1 LRRLPSDVSRR
12 RRLTAVES
20 LLTNEALIRGAAF
33 AGILASVAAW
43 ELMSPKRGRACSR
56 RQRWPSNLGIVIVN
70 TLLLRLLLPVAAV
83 GVAALAAEHGWGLFR
98 AYGVPAFAAGVSGL
112 LALDGVLYAQHVV
125 FHRVPL
131 LWRLHRLHH
140 ADLDVDVTTGVRF
153 HPLEIV
159 LSMLLKMAV
168 VLALGPPVWSV
179 MAFEVILNGASL
191 FNHGNV
197 SIAPGVDRL
206 LRLCVV
212 TPDVHRVHHS
222 VIPRETNSNYGF
234 NLIVWDRL
242 FGTYRAQPEYGHERM
257 RIGLEYFRDLRELK
271 LVNMLL
277 QPFREPGP

>member
-1 LRRLPSDVSRR
+1 MD
-12 RRLTAVES
+12 ES

-33 AGILASVAAW
+33 TGILVGMALW
-43 ELMSPKRGRACSR
+43 EIVGPKRGRACSR
-56 RQRWPSNLGIVIVN
+56 WLRWPNNLGIVVIN

-83 GVAALAAEHGWGLFR
+83 GVAGVAAEHGWGLFH
-98 AYGVPAFAAGVSGL
+98 AYGVPVFAAGLSGL
-112 LALDGVLYAQHVV
+112 LALDGTLYAQHVV
-125 FHRVPL
+125 LHHVPV
-131 LWRLHRLHH
+131 LWRLHRVHH

-153 HPLEIV
+153 HPFEIV

-197 SIAPGVDRL
+197 SLAPSIDRL
-206 LRLCVV
+206 LRLCIV

-242 FGTYRAQPEYGHERM
+242 FRTYCAQPRDGHERM
-257 RIGLEYFRDLRELK
+257 RIGLEYFRELRELE
-271 LVNMLL
+271 LGNMLL
-277 QPFREPGP
+277 QPFREPRP